1 MSGPLAINSI
11 FEYIDSLSVMVLST
25 AGSETASAGNGSLN
39 ASPDDGSAPDA
50 SSKRH
55 ESASG
60 ITVPDGRQSLV
71 LRSTPVFFAR
81 KNNSF
86 YFISVAKTV
95 HARNISQ
102 NPYISAAVTKNY
114 RNYRDIKGAQ
124 LFGPCR
130 EIEGLTEIAR
140 AALVYFSKFSD
151 LKSFMQ
157 PDLIKSAIDIKWY
170 ELAAER
176 LIYTD
181 NTVRFGYKEEVE
193 L

>member
-1 MSGPLAINSI
+1 MSGPAAINSI

-25 AGSETASAGNGSLN
+25 AGSETADGG
-39 ASPDDGSAPDA
+39 GSATA
-50 SSKRH
+50 AAGGGLSIR
-55 ESASG
+55 
-60 ITVPDGRQSLV
+60 DGGQPMI

-102 NPYISAAVTKNY
+102 NPNISAAVTKNY

-124 LFGPCR
+124 LFGVCR
-130 EIEGLTEIAR
+130 EIEGLTDIAR

-157 PDLIKSAIDIKWY
+157 PDLIKSAVDIKWY

>member
-1 MSGPLAINSI
+1 MSGPAAINSI

-25 AGSETASAGNGSLN
+25 AGFETAADGGCSA
-39 ASPDDGSAPDA
+39 ADAPGGGL
-50 SSKRH
+50 S
-55 ESASG
+55 
-60 ITVPDGRQSLV
+60 VPDGRRPMI

-102 NPYISAAVTKNY
+102 NPNISAAVTKNY

-124 LFGPCR
+124 LFGVCR
-130 EIEGLTEIAR
+130 EIESLTDIAR

>member
-25 AGSETASAGNGSLN
+25 ACFDTETEGGTAC
-39 ASPDDGSAPDA
+39 
-50 SSKRH
+50 
-55 ESASG
+55 ASG
-60 ITVPDGRQSLV
+60 KIGPEAAQSQGPLV

-114 RNYRDIKGAQ
+114 RNYRDIKGVQ
-124 LFGPCR
+124 LFGRCS
-130 EIEGLTEIAR
+130 EIEGLTGIAR
-140 AALVYFSKFSD
+140 AAMVYFSKFSD

-157 PDLIKSAIDIKWY
+157 MDLLKSAVDVKWY
-170 ELAAER
+170 ELAVKR

-181 NTVRFGYKEEVE
+181 NTIRFGYKEEVD

>member
-1 MSGPLAINSI
+1 
-11 FEYIDSLSVMVLST
+11 MVLST
-25 AGSETASAGNGSLN
+25 AGSETS
-39 ASPDDGSAPDA
+39 DGGQPM
-50 SSKRH
+50 
-55 ESASG
+55 
-60 ITVPDGRQSLV
+60 I

-102 NPYISAAVTKNY
+102 NPNISAAVTKNY
-114 RNYRDIKGAQ
+114 RNYHDIKGAQ
-124 LFGPCR
+124 LFGACR
-130 EIEGLTEIAR
+130 EIAGLTDIAR

-157 PDLIKSAIDIKWY
+157 PDLIRSAVDVKWY

>member
-1 MSGPLAINSI
+1 MSPAGPAINAI

-25 AGSETASAGNGSLN
+25 AGGGETGKDGDGWRQNMATKNPTGEGPEASA
-39 ASPDDGSAPDA
+39 DGLARPLA
-50 SSKRH
+50 
-55 ESASG
+55 
-60 ITVPDGRQSLV
+60 

-81 KNNSF
+81 KGSRF
-86 YFISVAKTV
+86 YFISVARTV

-102 NPYISAAVTKNY
+102 NPNISAAITKNY
-114 RNYRDIKGAQ
+114 RNYRDIKGVQ
-124 LFGPCR
+124 LFGRCR
-130 EIEGLTEIAR
+130 EMDGLTEIAR
-140 AALVYFSKFSD
+140 AAMVYFSKFSD

-181 NTVRFGYKEEVE
+181 NTIRFGYKEEVD

>member
-1 MSGPLAINSI
+1 MSGPAAINSI
-11 FEYIDSLSVMVLST
+11 FEYIDLLSVMVLST
-25 AGSETASAGNGSLN
+25 AGSEAAPAGG
-39 ASPDDGSAPDA
+39 GSAAALAGAGPA
-50 SSKRH
+50 
-55 ESASG
+55 
-60 ITVPDGRQSLV
+60 VQDGGRPLI

-102 NPYISAAVTKNY
+102 NPDISAAVTKNY
-114 RNYRDIKGAQ
+114 RNYRDIKGVQ
-124 LFGPCR
+124 LFGRCS
-130 EIEGLTEIAR
+130 EIEGLTDIAR

-157 PDLIKSAIDIKWY
+157 PDLIKSAVEIKWY

>member
-1 MSGPLAINSI
+1 MSGPAAINSI
-11 FEYIDSLSVMVLST
+11 FEYIDSLSVMVLPT
-25 AGSETASAGNGSLN
+25 AGGETASAGNGSSN
-39 ASPDDGSAPDA
+39 AS
-50 SSKRH
+50 
-55 ESASG
+55 
-60 ITVPDGRQSLV
+60 PDGRQSLV

-102 NPYISAAVTKNY
+102 NSYISAAVTKNY